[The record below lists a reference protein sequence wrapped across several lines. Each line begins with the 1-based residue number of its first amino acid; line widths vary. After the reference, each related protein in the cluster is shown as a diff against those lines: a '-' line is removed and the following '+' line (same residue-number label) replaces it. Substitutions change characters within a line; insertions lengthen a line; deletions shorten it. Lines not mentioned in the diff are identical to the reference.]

1 MDCLMTKEINKKI
14 LNSSRKYFKR
24 EKILRLVNK
33 IKMFS
38 VISVDKQV
46 TNNNFIKINAKTIF
60 NNDIIFNGN
69 IINVLNVNNSFLI
82 FYVR

>member
-14 LNSSRKYFKR
+14 LNSSRKCFKR

-46 TNNNFIKINAKTIF
+46 TNNNFIFNAKI
-60 NNDIIFNGN
+60 
-69 IINVLNVNNSFLI
+69 
-82 FYVR
+82 

>member
-1 MDCLMTKEINKKI
+1 MKLFQARMDCLMTKEITKKI

-24 EKILRLVNK
+24 EKILKLVNK

-46 TNNNFIKINAKTIF
+46 TNNNFIFNAKI
-60 NNDIIFNGN
+60 
-69 IINVLNVNNSFLI
+69 
-82 FYVR
+82 

>member
-1 MDCLMTKEINKKI
+1 MKLFQARMDCLMTKEINKKI

-24 EKILRLVNK
+24 EKILKLVNK

-46 TNNNFIKINAKTIF
+46 TNNNFIFNAKI
-60 NNDIIFNGN
+60 
-69 IINVLNVNNSFLI
+69 
-82 FYVR
+82 

>member
-46 TNNNFIKINAKTIF
+46 TNNNFIFNAKI
-60 NNDIIFNGN
+60 
-69 IINVLNVNNSFLI
+69 
-82 FYVR
+82 

>member
-1 MDCLMTKEINKKI
+1 MKLFQARMDCLMTKEINKKI

-33 IKMFS
+33 IKMSS

-46 TNNNFIKINAKTIF
+46 TNNNFIFNAKI
-60 NNDIIFNGN
+60 
-69 IINVLNVNNSFLI
+69 
-82 FYVR
+82 

>member
-1 MDCLMTKEINKKI
+1 MKLFQARMDCLMTKEINKKI

-33 IKMFS
+33 IKMSS

-46 TNNNFIKINAKTIF
+46 TNNNFIFNAKIW
-60 NNDIIFNGN
+60 
-69 IINVLNVNNSFLI
+69 
-82 FYVR
+82 R

>member
-33 IKMFS
+33 IKMSS

-46 TNNNFIKINAKTIF
+46 TNNNFYYSAEYEL
-60 NNDIIFNGN
+60 N
-69 IINVLNVNNSFLI
+69 I
-82 FYVR
+82 

>member
-1 MDCLMTKEINKKI
+1 MKLFQARMDCLMTKEINKKI

-33 IKMFS
+33 IKMSS

-46 TNNNFIKINAKTIF
+46 TNNNFINNAKI
-60 NNDIIFNGN
+60 
-69 IINVLNVNNSFLI
+69 
-82 FYVR
+82 

>member
-1 MDCLMTKEINKKI
+1 MKLFQARMDCLMTKEINKKI

-46 TNNNFIKINAKTIF
+46 TNNNFIFNAKI
-60 NNDIIFNGN
+60 
-69 IINVLNVNNSFLI
+69 
-82 FYVR
+82 